1 VSLPTPDNWRVARAR
16 AAAVL
21 GGSDIELI
29 MIDMQTT
36 KRDDYLAKF
45 PAGCVPAFEATDGTI
60 IQQSGA
66 IATYGECRVVRL
78 SDFDLLLLPTFPL
91 FRLCPWPRPGV
102 CFYDEFTTSS
112 YPCLN
117 DFCRQILRRVVSL
130 YF

>member
-1 VSLPTPDNWRVARAR
+1 VSLPTADNWRVARAR

-45 PAGCVPAFEATDGTI
+45 SAGCVPAFEATDGTI

-78 SDFDLLLLPTFPL
+78 IDFDLLLPTFPL
-91 FRLCPWPRPGV
+91 FRIRNWPLPGV
-102 CFYDEFTTSS
+102 CF
-112 YPCLN
+112 L
-117 DFCRQILRRVVSL
+117 
-130 YF
+130 

>member
-1 VSLPTPDNWRVARAR
+1 VSLPTADNWRVARAR

-66 IATYGECRVVRL
+66 IATYGECRVVRS
-78 SDFDLLLLPTFPL
+78 SDLVRVVVPHMRSCPPTFSGHHPPYPDFPL
-91 FRLCPWPRPGV
+91 GLDRACVFL
-102 CFYDEFTTSS
+102 
-112 YPCLN
+112 
-117 DFCRQILRRVVSL
+117 
-130 YF
+130 